1 MARFDVYVNKDDTGG
16 TAPFLVDV
24 KSEFLAGLSTTV
36 VVPLIRADSHPGAR
50 LPPDLIPPFEFQA
63 IRCVFYPP
71 FIAAVPKQAMG
82 DRVGSLLAESGVLM
96 TAIDRLMGGF

>member
-1 MARFDVYVNKDDTGG
+1 MARFDVYVNKDDTG

-24 KSEFLAGLSTTV
+24 QSEFLAGLSTTV

-50 LPPDLIPPFEFQA
+50 LPPDLIPPFEFQG

-71 FIAAVPKQAMG
+71 FMAAVPRQAMG
-82 DRVGSLLAESGVLM
+82 ERVGSLHAESGVLV
-96 TAIDRLMGGF
+96 TAIDRLMGAF